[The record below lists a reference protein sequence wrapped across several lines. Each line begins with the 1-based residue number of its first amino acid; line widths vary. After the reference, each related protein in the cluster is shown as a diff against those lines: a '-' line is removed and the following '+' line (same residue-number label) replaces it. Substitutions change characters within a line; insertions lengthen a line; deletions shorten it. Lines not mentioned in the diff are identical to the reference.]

1 MDGPLPISLASA
13 GCNSLFAGL
22 FAAPSFLL
30 GFALS
35 AAQKSTPSSE
45 HIARLVQSIQVM
57 PWLIHAGI
65 AAAFVIGL
73 VLWLRGK
80 PLLKPTIVLL
90 AAVVGGLLGFILL
103 PVLAPSAT
111 VPPWLGMLTG
121 ALAGSLLML
130 AMHRVLAAAV
140 FGAVLAVA
148 MATVT
153 AGTLTILNR
162 NQPAPGIASRTL
174 AATATDSGPER
185 PASEPSNPDPL
196 LPLAATNPAIFA
208 PNSPS
213 RTATGGEEQPIR
225 SSSPEVP
232 QPTQPQI
239 KQPAR
244 KVLTPATTPSR
255 QSNANPSRLGGEEP
269 SPLDQPDAPKR
280 NPATNAPARPT
291 LPPPDR
297 QVNSDSKS
305 ARSGGTFDPQAL
317 QDSAAVASSA
327 RNLWSASQDRW
338 QDRWA
343 DVPAAHRIYI
353 IAAAVIGAV
362 GGTLAGIIQPAWA
375 AAVLSAIAG
384 SGIAMFTGIWLA
396 HATGVPGHN
405 RINLSAVDFSVVWLT
420 LALIGIAA
428 QWRFI
433 SSGTPA
439 KGGKKKPRKP
449 AAEED

>member
-13 GCNSLFAGL
+13 GCSSLFAGGL
-22 FAAPSFLL
+22 A
-30 GFALS
+30 ALS
-35 AAQKSTPSSE
+35 FPHGFTPGLAQSGTPNSE
-45 HIARLVQSIQVM
+45 HVARLVESIQVM
-57 PWLIHAGI
+57 PWLVHAGI

-90 AAVVGGLLGFILL
+90 AAVVGGLFGFIFL

-111 VPPWLGMLTG
+111 VPPWLGMLAG
-121 ALAGSLLML
+121 ALAGSLIML

-153 AGTLTILNR
+153 AGTLTILSR
-162 NQPAPGIASRTL
+162 NQPLSGGASQSL
-174 AATATDSGPER
+174 AATVTDASSNQT
-185 PASEPSNPDPL
+185 ASEPSTTDPL
-196 LPLAATNPAIFA
+196 PPLAATDPSTLA
-208 PNSPS
+208 PGSPS
-213 RTATGGEEQPIR
+213 STPTGGEEQPIR

-239 KQPAR
+239 KQPVR
-244 KVLTPATTPSR
+244 KPQVPAAPPSR
-255 QSNANPSRLGGEEP
+255 QNTANPSRLGGEEP
-269 SPLDQPDAPKR
+269 SPLDQPDLPK
-280 NPATNAPARPT
+280 PKAAKKPPT
-291 LPPPDR
+291 KPTPSQPEKVDSDGSPP
-297 QVNSDSKS
+297 
-305 ARSGGTFDPQAL
+305 RSGGTFDPQAL

-338 QDRWA
+338 QDRWT
-343 DVPAAHRIYI
+343 DVPTSHRIYI

-405 RINLSAVDFSVVWLT
+405 KINLSAVDFSVVWLT

-428 QWRFI
+428 QWNFI
-433 SSGTPA
+433 SSGAAA
-439 KGGKKKPRKP
+439 KGGKKKPKRP
-449 AAEED
+449 AAEEE